1 MFLKSCAMSSFFGQ
15 ILLSP
20 KEIVDLYKNHLP
32 IVIKSANECKFIMN
46 VYYEKEF
53 ETDLV
58 INCFYL
64 DLIYYFMI
72 LG

>member
-1 MFLKSCAMSSFFGQ
+1 MSSFFGQ

-20 KEIVDLYKNHLP
+20 KEIVDLYRNHLP

-46 VYYEKEF
+46 ICYEKEF

-58 INCFYL
+58 ILLFVLEILFIIYCF
-64 DLIYYFMI
+64 
-72 LG
+72 

>member
-1 MFLKSCAMSSFFGQ
+1 MSSFFGQ

-32 IVIKSANECKFIMN
+32 IVINSANECKFIMN
-46 VYYEKEF
+46 IYYEKEF

-58 INCFYL
+58 I
-64 DLIYYFMI
+64 LIVFI
-72 LG
+72 GI